1 VRRDGSSRFGAGNR
15 FGTFPS
21 ASLAWRLS
29 EEAFFQS
36 RWIDDLKL
44 RASFGITGNQEIGNY
59 AFASSYNTNRYNFG
73 GNYVSAAVPTVLPNA
88 NVQWESQ
95 QQWNLGLNASLF
107 GQRLDLTVD
116 AYRKVTRDMLVPQS
130 VPVTSG
136 YSDIFVP
143 FVNAGS
149 ILNQG
154 VEILLS
160 THNVDRERFS
170 WRSDFVFTYNYNEVL
185 DINSDVPLVTGGIGL
200 NYNLARIQNG
210 YPVNVFY
217 GFVTDGLFQTPEEV
231 AQHAQQVPGESP
243 GSSTSA
249 GDIRFADL
257 NNDGLITDA
266 DRTFIGDPNPDFIFS
281 LNNHLRWRR
290 FTLDLFLQ
298 GVYGNEIFNANR
310 IFTEGMAVTTNQS
323 VAVLD
328 RWTGPGT
335 SNVMPRAVFG
345 DPNNNSRAS
354 DRFIEDGSYLRVK
367 TATLSYQ
374 LPTEWFGQAIFQQ
387 ARAYLTGQNL
397 FTFTRYSGFDPE
409 ATVGGID
416 NNLYPIIRTVS
427 VGVDLDF

>member
-1 VRRDGSSRFGAGNR
+1 
-15 FGTFPS
+15 
-21 ASLAWRLS
+21 
-29 EEAFFQS
+29 
-36 RWIDDLKL
+36 
-44 RASFGITGNQEIGNY
+44 
-59 AFASSYNTNRYNFG
+59 
-73 GNYVSAAVPTVLPNA
+73 
-88 NVQWESQ
+88 
-95 QQWNLGLNASLF
+95 
-107 GQRLDLTVD
+107 
-116 AYRKVTRDMLVPQS
+116 M
-130 VPVTSG
+130 
-136 YSDIFVP
+136 
-143 FVNAGS
+143 
-149 ILNQG
+149 
-154 VEILLS
+154 
-160 THNVDRERFS
+160 
-170 WRSDFVFTYNYNEVL
+170 
-185 DINSDVPLVTGGIGL
+185 
-200 NYNLARIQNG
+200 
-210 YPVNVFY
+210 NVFY

-243 GSSTSA
+243 SSSTSA

-266 DRTFIGDPNPDFIFS
+266 DRTFIGDPNPDVIFS
-281 LNNHLRWRR
+281 LNNHLRWGR

-335 SNVMPRAVFG
+335 SSVMPRAVFG

-354 DRFIEDGSYLRVK
+354 DRFIEDGSYLRVR

-374 LPTEWFGQAIFQQ
+374 LPTEWFGQVVFQK
-387 ARAYLTGQNL
+387 ARAYVTGQNL

-416 NNLYPIIRTVS
+416 NNLYPLTRTVS